1 MIDSQL
7 VREVVI
13 DVGFGVWK
21 LDILFS
27 HDVSVWSQ
35 PQSAILSAVLFSA
48 RPIPVSRDG
57 INLVNV
63 GLITQRRRLLQHIW
77 SFPLLTMLQ
86 FGQNFLHLD
95 VGGEDERRD
104 CGAEIIK

>member
-48 RPIPVSRDG
+48 RPIPAVSRDG

-95 VGGEDERRD
+95 VGGEDETVEPRS
-104 CGAEIIK
+104 